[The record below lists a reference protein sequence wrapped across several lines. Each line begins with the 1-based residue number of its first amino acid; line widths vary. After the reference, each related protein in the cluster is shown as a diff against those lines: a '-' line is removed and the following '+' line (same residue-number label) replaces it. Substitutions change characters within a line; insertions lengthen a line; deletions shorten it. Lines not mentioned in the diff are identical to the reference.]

1 MRSDLLERLMRIVAR
16 TGERHVLVDAS
27 LPEPLVVLPL
37 AAYEGL
43 LSGEGPAPAAAV
55 RPEPLP
61 EPPPAMAAPAAWDTP
76 APTPAPETENAL
88 NEEEKFY
95 LEPID

>member
-1 MRSDLLERLMRIVAR
+1 MRSDLLERLMKISAR

-27 LPEPLVVLPL
+27 LPEPVVVMPL
-37 AAYEGL
+37 AAYEELVTGRPTVQKSVAVPL
-43 LSGEGPAPAAAV
+43 DHTEPSETWQEEPAASPITDSV
-55 RPEPLP
+55 PEVK
-61 EPPPAMAAPAAWDTP
+61 ES
-76 APTPAPETENAL
+76 L

>member
-37 AAYEGL
+37 GAYESLIGGK
-43 LSGEGPAPAAAV
+43 SPGNPAAAARPAPAAPAMV
-55 RPEPLP
+55 PEPEMP
-61 EPPPAMAAPAAWDTP
+61 
-76 APTPAPETENAL
+76 L

>member
-1 MRSDLLERLMRIVAR
+1 MRSDLLERLMKISAR

-27 LPEPLVVLPL
+27 LPEPVVVMPL
-37 AAYEGL
+37 AAYEELVTGR
-43 LSGEGPAPAAAV
+43 PAVQMPVSVPMEPPETWQEEPAASPISDSV
-55 RPEPLP
+55 PEVK
-61 EPPPAMAAPAAWDTP
+61 ES
-76 APTPAPETENAL
+76 L

>member
-1 MRSDLLERLMRIVAR
+1 MRGDLFERLMRIVAR

-27 LPEPLVVLPL
+27 LPEPLVILPL

-43 LSGEGPAPAAAV
+43 LGGDVPLREMPRPPDPPPPEPRESWISPVPEPASARAPAVA
-55 RPEPLP
+55 E
-61 EPPPAMAAPAAWDTP
+61 D
-76 APTPAPETENAL
+76 AL

>member
-1 MRSDLLERLMRIVAR
+1 MRSDLLERLMKIAAR

-27 LPEPLVVLPL
+27 LPEPVVVMPL

-43 LSGEGPAPAAAV
+43 VAGTPAAPAPAAFPAT
-55 RPEPLP
+55 REESLETWQPEPVVPTAP
-61 EPPPAMAAPAAWDTP
+61 EAAPEAQEP
-76 APTPAPETENAL
+76 L

-95 LEPID
+95 LEPIE

>member
-1 MRSDLLERLMRIVAR
+1 MKISAR

-27 LPEPLVVLPL
+27 LSEPVVVMPL

-43 LSGEGPAPAAAV
+43 VTGRPAVQLPVSVPMA
-55 RPEPLP
+55 PMEPLETWQEEPATSPMSPVVP
-61 EPPPAMAAPAAWDTP
+61 EVK
-76 APTPAPETENAL
+76 ESL